1 MGESGIYKED
11 LFMEAVEAFG
21 DNKLAEAIGHY
32 QKALA
37 IDPNYADAL
46 HGLARAQFDG
56 GHVDDAISTA
66 KRLTEIDPDDPL
78 AHTSLS
84 MFYQAKG
91 MIEDA
96 EREGN
101 VARVLGWKQDLK
113 KGAE

>member
-1 MGESGIYKED
+1 MGESDIDKED
-11 LFMEAVEAFG
+11 IFIEAVEAFG
-21 DNKLAEAIGHY
+21 DNKLAEAIERY
-32 QKALA
+32 QKALD
-37 IDPNYADAL
+37 IDPNYEDAL
-46 HGLARAQFDG
+46 HGLARAQFDNG
-56 GHVDDAISTA
+56 RVDDAISTA

-84 MFYQAKG
+84 MFYQSKG

-113 KGAE
+113 KGAG